1 MAMISTEL
9 YTTTPSDPT
18 DPKWDPA
25 CPGCRSG
32 VDPTWD
38 PNCPGCR
45 SGVDPTW
52 DPNCPGCMSGI
63 GPSDPSDPVKYDGG
77 LATA

>member
-1 MAMISTEL
+1 MATVNTDP
-9 YTTTPSDPT
+9 YTAKPGDPI
-18 DPKWDPA
+18 DPKWDPN
-25 CPGCRSG
+25 CPGCLSG

-52 DPNCPGCMSGI
+52 DPSCPGCLSGI
-63 GPSDPSDPVKYDGG
+63 GPTDPTDPIKYDGG

>member
-1 MAMISTEL
+1 MATVSTQL
-9 YTTTPSDPT
+9 YTTTPSDTT
-18 DPKWDPA
+18 DPTWDPS

-52 DPNCPGCMSGI
+52 DPSCPGCLSGI
-63 GPSDPSDPVKYDGG
+63 GPSDPNDPVKYTGDA
-77 LATA
+77 ATA

>member
-1 MAMISTEL
+1 MATV
-9 YTTTPSDPT
+9 TT
-18 DPKWDPA
+18 DPYTARPSE
-25 CPGCRSG
+25 P

-52 DPNCPGCMSGI
+52 DPNCPGCLSGI
-63 GPSDPSDPVKYDGG
+63 GPSDPNDPIKYEEDV
-77 LATA
+77 ARTA

>member
-9 YTTTPSDPT
+9 YTTTPSDPI
-18 DPKWDPA
+18 DPK
-25 CPGCRSG
+25 
-32 VDPTWD
+32 WD

-52 DPNCPGCMSGI
+52 DPTCPGCLSRI
-63 GPSDPSDPVKYDGG
+63 GPSDPTDPIEYDGDV
-77 LATA
+77 AKTTA

>member
-9 YTTTPSDPT
+9 YTTTPSDPS

-25 CPGCRSG
+25 
-32 VDPTWD
+32 
-38 PNCPGCR
+38 CPGCR

>member
-38 PNCPGCR
+38 PNCPGC
-45 SGVDPTW
+45 
-52 DPNCPGCMSGI
+52 MSGI